1 MSSNDLDIEELDKPL
16 KKNQISNEPPGL
28 PLDIEEVPQDTRPLD
43 IESLSEEKDDADPL
57 DIEALNP
64 NSQQSLKQELDQI
77 DDGRNFSGNTLLNS
91 KTVAAPNS
99 QRPNP
104 LMELIQAQES
114 RNKMQLL
121 SGLGKAA
128 SQAGGALAA
137 VGSGGITQASHPD
150 VSGFDDL
157 ARHANQPV
165 EDVQSRQAMQG
176 EQIKLKAE
184 QDLFNP
190 QSSVSQQ
197 YRTLLKKAFPKM
209 NVPNTTS
216 AGDIQKSGMV
226 NLARVMA
233 SREMMQQ
240 QRADTHKEKQTKE
253 TNERFS
259 KLTGKLTAET
269 SSSRSAFGKSANV
282 IRSAEAIER
291 LADNFTD
298 RNNLSLREITEV
310 ARNLDSMLSSG
321 QATIAG
327 MKKLIPETSLGSA
340 SKILEWLTN
349 QPKGAQQ
356 GAFVNR
362 MLDTVKREKELA
374 ADQVRRTQG
383 KVLSGYTD
391 LKKTD
396 PDRWQQVMEDQGLGA
411 VNQSSQT
418 KKEESDPV
426 QKLAN
431 DKFNGNY
438 DKAVRFLKWE
448 KP

>member
-16 KKNQISNEPPGL
+16 KKNQISNETPGL

-43 IESLSEEKDDADPL
+43 IESLSEEKDDTDPL
-57 DIEALNP
+57 DIEALDP
-64 NSQQSLKQELDQI
+64 NEQQSLKQELAQT
-77 DDGRNFSGNTLLNS
+77 DDGRNFEGNSLLSS
-91 KTVAAPNS
+91 KAPGP

-157 ARHANQPV
+157 ARHANQPI
-165 EDVQSRQAMQG
+165 EDVQSRQSMQG

-209 NVPNTTS
+209 NVPDTTS

-240 QRADTHKEKQTKE
+240 NKAETSKEKQAAE
-253 TNERFS
+253 TDKRFS
-259 KLTGKLTAET
+259 KLSDKLVSEMA
-269 SSSRSAFGKSANV
+269 SSRSAFGKAANT

-291 LADNFTD
+291 LAANIDP
-298 RNNLSLREITEV
+298 NNLDLRQITEV

-321 QATIAG
+321 QATISG

-340 SKILEWLTN
+340 SKIAEWISN
-349 QPKGAQQ
+349 QPKGANQ

-374 ADQVRRTQG
+374 AEQIKRTQG

-391 LKKTD
+391 LKKKD
-396 PDRWQQVMEDQGLGA
+396 PNRWEEVMQAHELGS
-411 VNQSSQT
+411 VEEPSKS

-431 DKFNGNY
+431 DKFNGDY
-438 DKAVRFLKWE
+438 DKAVRFIKWKKSQE
-448 KP
+448 